1 MTRWFIKEVATATET
16 NPNFAGKVE
25 VDICGKNEESIFSDD
40 LYRHK
45 DLTNNHICIAEYG
58 YKSKSRAI
66 TEATKQA
73 REIRDSEK
81 KYGFWTYRFY
91 VVGYSVDGNSV
102 TPIEELEVAI

>member
-16 NPNFAGKVE
+16 NTNFAGKVE
-25 VDICGKNEESIFSDD
+25 VDICGKSEESIFSDD

-45 DLTNNHICIAEYG
+45 DLTNNPICIAEYG

-73 REIRDSEK
+73 REIRDSETR
-81 KYGFWTYRFY
+81 YGFWTYRFY
-91 VVGYSVDGNSV
+91 VVGYSIDGNSV
-102 TPIEELEVAI
+102 TPIEELEVAR